1 MTESVGSG
9 RKVRWGI
16 LATGGIAASFAED
29 LRELKDDAEIVAVG
43 SRRLESARAF
53 ADRFGIPRAYGSWTE
68 LADDEGV
75 DVVYV
80 ATPHSAHRVAA
91 GLCLRAGRSV
101 LCEKP
106 FTVNAVEARELADLA
121 RTHGRFLMEAMWT
134 YCNPVVRRLTE
145 LVADGAVGEVRSV
158 HADFGL
164 AGPFDPGHRLL
175 DPALGGGAL
184 LDLGVYPVSFA
195 HLLLGEPDE
204 VQAWAHLTEDGVDDN
219 TGMLL
224 GYDSGAMAVL
234 SCSSPP
240 TPRRPRW
247 SPAHGDGSRFRPVSS
262 TRTASCCTA
271 RAASPRSSA
280 PRTTV
285 CAGCSTRRPR
295 SCAACARASGSPRW
309 CRWRAASPSCGR
321 STRSG
326 TGSASATPASTD
338 PRQVSRRPG
347 SPASVT
353 KDAAVVSAAP
363 GVVTESTVLKSAR
376 ASSASSRTV
385 T

>member
-29 LRELKDDAEIVAVG
+29 LRDLKDDAEIVAVG

-145 LVADGAVGEVRSV
+145 LVADGAIGEVRSV

-224 GYDSGAMAVL
+224 GYDSGAVAVL
-234 SCSSPP
+234 SCSL
-240 TPRRPRW
+240 T
-247 SPAHGDGSRFRPVSS
+247 AD
-262 TRTASCCTA
+262 TARTA
-271 RAASPRSSA
+271 
-280 PRTTV
+280 V
-285 CAGCSTRRPR
+285 V
-295 SCAACARASGSPRW
+295 
-309 CRWRAASPSCGR
+309 
-321 STRSG
+321 
-326 TGSASATPASTD
+326 TGSAGRIEVPAGFFHPD
-338 PRQVSRRPG
+338 RFVLRREGREPEEFGAPDDGLRGLQHEAAEVMRCLRAGERESPLVPLEGSLAVMRTLDTVRDRIGVRYPG
-347 SPASVT
+347 
-353 KDAAVVSAAP
+353 
-363 GVVTESTVLKSAR
+363 EH
-376 ASSASSRTV
+376 
-385 T
+385 